1 MGTCLRNVFPRI
13 KLFSHF
19 SKPSNDLCS
28 KHRTE
33 VVSFKRRLVTAQS
46 TFFSFLF
53 RRALRNEHR
62 KKLLLLT
69 SDKSLEG
76 KLLSSL
82 PELPLRTTRM
92 FSTKD
97 LKRQTQKKVNNLNE
111 VQQKK
116 KEETVKNL
124 KRKNR
129 LMTEIF
135 NKVRHWPLG
144 RKKSFA
150 LTIVFIS
157 TEFTTK
163 RAQREPQSLQ
173 HRQPDLEIG

>member
-1 MGTCLRNVFPRI
+1 MGICSRNVFPRI
-13 KLFSHF
+13 KLFTRFLDLLAKTQTEILAKRGSSHHLPHF
-19 SKPSNDLCS
+19 SC
-28 KHRTE
+28 
-33 VVSFKRRLVTAQS
+33 
-46 TFFSFLF
+46 FLL

-69 SDKSLEG
+69 SEKSLEG

-116 KEETVKNL
+116 KDETVKNL

-135 NKVRHWPLG
+135 NKVRHWSFCN
-144 RKKSFA
+144 KMKSNS
-150 LTIVFIS
+150 FIP

-163 RAQREPQSLQ
+163 RAQRKPQSLQ